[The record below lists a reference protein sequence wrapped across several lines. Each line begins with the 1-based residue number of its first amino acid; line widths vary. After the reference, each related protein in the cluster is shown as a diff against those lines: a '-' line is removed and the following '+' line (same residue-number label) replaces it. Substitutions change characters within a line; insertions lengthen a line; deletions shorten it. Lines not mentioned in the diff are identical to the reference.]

1 MTETNDSRFK
11 TFEHSGWQNIPK
23 QYNESFGGL
32 TIQCI
37 PALLDAVGV
46 EEGTR
51 LLDVC
56 TGPGFAAAAAAE
68 CGAEATGLDFS
79 SEMLSVAREQNPAV
93 EFREGDA
100 EDLPFPNEQFDAV
113 VMNFGLLH
121 MANPEKALAEA
132 CRVLRSGG
140 KIASTVWAT
149 ADRAI
154 GFGIVLVAIQTHGRT
169 DVDLPPA
176 PDFFRFSDAEACH
189 EAFSNAGFQAPIVEE
204 VPQIWRM
211 ATADYVFDSMQEST
225 VRTAGLLRVQTD
237 DALSS
242 IRTAIRESVMTFQVA
257 GGFELPM
264 PAVMTSATKP

>member
-11 TFEHSGWQNIPK
+11 TFEHSGWQSIPK

-79 SEMLSVAREQNPAV
+79 SEMLSVARDQNPAV

-121 MANPEKALAEA
+121 MANPEKALAEEDGISFPG
-132 CRVLRSGG
+132 VVSGR
-140 KIASTVWAT
+140 IPTNT
-149 ADRAI
+149 
-154 GFGIVLVAIQTHGRT
+154 L
-169 DVDLPPA
+169 
-176 PDFFRFSDAEACH
+176 
-189 EAFSNAGFQAPIVEE
+189 
-204 VPQIWRM
+204 
-211 ATADYVFDSMQEST
+211 
-225 VRTAGLLRVQTD
+225 
-237 DALSS
+237 
-242 IRTAIRESVMTFQVA
+242 
-257 GGFELPM
+257 
-264 PAVMTSATKP
+264 